1 MGKSVDN
8 TSTKLVGVI
17 DIGSTAIRL
26 VIAEIDRKG
35 EWKRLDRAIRPVPLG
50 RDVFL
55 NGVISRE
62 TFQLCLR
69 VLSGF
74 AELLEGWKISQDN
87 VRVVATA
94 AIREARNRDMFID
107 RVRLRTGFKVDVIEG
122 IEENHLT
129 YLAVQHA
136 IKNLKKDIAR
146 TNTLIIEVGGGTT
159 ELMLMRRGKMVS
171 AHSLRIGTVRIQ
183 QHLSPDSESYSNVE
197 GYIREHLRNMQELL
211 EVEFDLSRVKY
222 FVSVGGDVRLAAEK
236 VGKKVHEHYSIIKK
250 EAFLEFVDRL
260 KHCTVD
266 ECVRILQV
274 TYNEA
279 EGLVSALLVVKYFLT
294 ATAAEF
300 LIVPDVSIREG
311 VLLSFAL
318 DTSRAVGE
326 QFYSQVVASAVSLGR
341 KYHFDEPHSLHV
353 AYLAVQLFDQLK
365 EEHGLDNH
373 ARLLLEA
380 SAILHDIGNF
390 ISTARHHKH
399 GQYIIANSEMFGYSR
414 GDLRII
420 SNIVRYHRKAFPLLA
435 HPAFV
440 ALGRE
445 DRMRVLKLASILRLA
460 DGLDRGHAQRIRNV
474 RVEKRDDEI
483 LLEMDFSG
491 NPQVERAGFRL
502 KSGMFEEVFG
512 YTVRIA

>member
-1 MGKSVDN
+1 MASSN
-8 TSTKLVGVI
+8 TGAPRLVGVI

-26 VIAEIDRKG
+26 VIAEIHPSG
-35 EWKRLDRAIRPVPLG
+35 EWRRLDRAIRPVPLG
-50 RDVFL
+50 KDVFL
-55 NGVISRE
+55 NGSISRE
-62 TFQLCLR
+62 TLQLCLR
-69 VLSGF
+69 VLAGF
-74 AELLEGWKISQDN
+74 LELLQGWQISQEN
-87 VRVVATA
+87 VRVIATA
-94 AIREARNRDMFID
+94 AIREARNREMFID
-107 RVRLRTGFKVDVIEG
+107 RVKMRTGFKVDVIEG

-136 IKNLKKDIAR
+136 IRDLKKDLAR

-159 ELMLMRRGKMVS
+159 ELMLLQRGKMVS

-183 QHLSPDSESYSNVE
+183 QHISPDSESYSHVE
-197 GYIREHLRNMQELL
+197 GYIREHIRNTQELL
-211 EVEFDLSRVKY
+211 EAEFDLSRIKY
-222 FVSVGGDVRLAAEK
+222 FVTIGGDVRLAAER

-250 EAFLEFVDRL
+250 KDFIEFVDRL

-266 ECVRILQV
+266 ECVRLLQV

-279 EGLVSALLVVKYFLT
+279 EGLVAALLVVKYFLN

-341 KYHFDEPHSLHV
+341 KYHFDEDHSLHV
-353 AYLAVQLFDQLK
+353 ARLALQIFDQLQ

-373 ARLLLEA
+373 ARLLLESA
-380 SAILHDIGNF
+380 AILHDIGNF
-390 ISTARHHKH
+390 INTSKHHKH

-420 SNIVRYHRKAFPLLA
+420 SNIVRYHRKALPVSF
-435 HPAFV
+435 HPRFMV
-440 ALGRE
+440 LGRE
-445 DRMRVLKLASILRLA
+445 ERMLVLKLASILRLA
-460 DGLDRGHAQRIRNV
+460 DGLDRGHSQRIRKV
-474 RVEKRDDEI
+474 RIDKQDEEI
-483 LLEMDFSG
+483 LLQVEYDG
-491 NPQVERAGFRL
+491 NPQVERAGLKL
-502 KSGMFEEVFG
+502 KSEMFEEVFG
-512 YTVRIA
+512 YTVRML